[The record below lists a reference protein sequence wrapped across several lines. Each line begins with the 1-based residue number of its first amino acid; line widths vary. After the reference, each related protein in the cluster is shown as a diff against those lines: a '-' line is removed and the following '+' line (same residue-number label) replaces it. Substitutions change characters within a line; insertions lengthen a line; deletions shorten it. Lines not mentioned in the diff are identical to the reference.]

1 MKACGAFTRIDRVL
15 LPGSVVL
22 PGDDAVKA
30 RPPPPGV
37 PSRFDPLDAA
47 IAESLARYGITVIGL
62 GLGFISFWFGAL
74 KFVPGM
80 SPAEDLAA
88 RTIEHLTVGT
98 IGPAVS
104 LPVLA
109 TWEYAIGLGLLTKRF
124 LRATLLL
131 LAVQQVG
138 TAMPLILVSGGDV
151 YALPICSN
159 ARGPAHRQEC
169 RVNRR
174 GHGHRGYGRLT
185 FDNRATRPQPHL
197 PYRLRARIGD
207 QNGSSQ

>member
-1 MKACGAFTRIDRVL
+1 MDRVL

-22 PGDDAVKA
+22 PRDDTVKA

-47 IAESLARYGITVIGL
+47 ITESLARYAITVIGV
-62 GLGFISFWFGAL
+62 GLGFIFFWFGAL
-74 KFVPGM
+74 KFVSGM
-80 SPAEDLAA
+80 SPAEDLAT

-109 TWEYAIGLGLLTKRF
+109 TWERAIRLGLLTKRF
-124 LRATLLL
+124 LR
-131 LAVQQVG
+131 
-138 TAMPLILVSGGDV
+138 
-151 YALPICSN
+151 
-159 ARGPAHRQEC
+159 
-169 RVNRR
+169 
-174 GHGHRGYGRLT
+174 
-185 FDNRATRPQPHL
+185 RPSHL

-207 QNGSSQ
+207 QNRSSQ